1 VSLPAE
7 ILFHRFFQLEE
18 HGPQRRREYRG
29 KQDLE
34 ALNPQVGEFLKVL
47 QASLNESLRLAKQD
61 VPEHVEHPPFHLDYI
76 DSTVRNAIAFCFEGF
91 SFIGITIPLIDSL
104 WDACIR
110 LSSSERIAELLNVS
124 QTPEQIEAVHSVF
137 FRIQL
142 FFVVAHEYTH
152 HVHGH
157 VARNATFF
165 EEIEDSQPTGCLE
178 QQAREVDADGYAAYH
193 VLSHLI
199 DGDEGRNHALRLLG
213 RNREASGI
221 QDEILFSAFV
231 VAVGAF
237 FFARPPL
244 ALDEIDVCNLT
255 HPPQAAR
262 MNYLM
267 HTAIAWCKHY
277 RPSLETYMTRER
289 FQILMS
295 AAAQAVWGMNGGRDW
310 VAQNEFLRSERGGE
324 YQTRLD
330 ELVKE
335 HVQSL

>member
-1 VSLPAE
+1 M
-7 ILFHRFFQLEE
+7 EE
-18 HGPQRRREYRG
+18 HGTDRRREYNG
-29 KQDLE
+29 KQDLD
-34 ALNPQVGEFLKVL
+34 ALGPSVGEFLTGL
-47 QASLNESLRLAKQD
+47 QEALNESLRLEKQD
-61 VPEHVEHPPFHLDYI
+61 VPEHVEHPPFHFDYI
-76 DSTVRNAIAFCFEGF
+76 ESTVRNAIAFRVEEF
-91 SFIGITIPLIDSL
+91 SFIGITIPLIYSL

-110 LSSSERIAELLNVS
+110 LSRSDRIAELLKVS
-124 QTPEQIEAVHSVF
+124 QTPEQIEALHSLL

-157 VARNATFF
+157 VSRDTTFF
-165 EEIEDSQPTGCLE
+165 GEIEGGRPAGSLE
-178 QQAREVDADGYAAYH
+178 DQAREIDADGYAAYH

-199 DGDEGRNHALRLLG
+199 DGAEGRNHALRLLG
-213 RNREASGI
+213 RDQEASSI
-221 QDEILFSAFV
+221 QDEILLSAFV

-237 FFARPPL
+237 FFARSPSTL
-244 ALDEIDVCNLT
+244 EDVDVCNLT

-267 HTAIAWCKHY
+267 HTVIAWCKHY
-277 RPSLETYMTRER
+277 RPLLEAYMTRER

-310 VAQNEFLRSERGGE
+310 ISQNEFLRSERGSE
-324 YQTRLD
+324 YQTKLEER
-330 ELVKE
+330 VKE